1 MEDNNMLSLIL
12 YVLGATTLTIVLI
25 VTAAC
30 VFIRKK
36 EEKQNLEDKYMRM
49 LRFQRR
55 YQQYVE
61 ERNKTGS

>member
-1 MEDNNMLSLIL
+1 MLSLIL
-12 YVLGATTLTIVLI
+12 YVLGATALTVILI

-30 VFIRKK
+30 VFITKK
-36 EEKQNLEDKYMRM
+36 VEKQNLEDQYMRM

-61 ERNKTGS
+61 EKNKIGS

>member
-1 MEDNNMLSLIL
+1 MLSLIL

>member
-1 MEDNNMLSLIL
+1 MLSLIL
-12 YVLGATTLTIVLI
+12 SVLGFTALTVVLI

-30 VFIRKK
+30 IFIRKI
-36 EEKQNLEDKYMRM
+36 EEKQNLEDQYMRM

-61 ERNKTGS
+61 GKNKIGS

>member
-1 MEDNNMLSLIL
+1 MLSLIL

-61 ERNKTGS
+61 ERDKTGS

>member
-1 MEDNNMLSLIL
+1 MLSLIL
-12 YVLGATTLTIVLI
+12 YVLGATALTVILI

-30 VFIRKK
+30 VFITKK
-36 EEKQNLEDKYMRM
+36 EEKQNLEDQYMRM

-61 ERNKTGS
+61 EKNKIGS